1 MLQKPRGTTDILPGE
16 SQLWQDTEA
25 ILRKTAALYGF
36 SEVRIPTFEVSE
48 LYQRGVGETSDVV
61 QKEMYTF
68 VDNDRRSMTL
78 RPEGTAGVVRCVI
91 ENSLASGALPLALSY
106 FVSCFRY
113 EKPESGRFREFSQF
127 GVELFGADA
136 PVADANV
143 ILLGRDMFRNLGIKQ
158 ISLQINSI
166 GCRACRPAYREALRD
181 YFSAYSDQLCETC
194 LGRLDTN
201 PLRIVDC
208 KSEICARIAENA
220 PKTIDHL
227 CPDCH
232 AHFEAVK
239 ACLDA
244 AGVEYTVNPHIVR
257 GLDYYQRTV
266 FEFVSTND
274 TFRSTLCGGGRYDG
288 LVEELDGPP
297 ISGIGFATGINRLIL
312 AMKAEGKEVPLPES
326 PVIYIASL
334 GAEAQKYAFTL
345 AAFLREKN
353 IHAAFD
359 QTGRSLKAQ
368 MKYADKKCAA
378 YTLIVGDGELEQGQ
392 AVLKNM
398 QNGEQCSVSLR
409 DFAAIAAAIGKD
421 AKI

>member
-16 SQLWQDTEA
+16 SELWQETED
-25 ILRKTAALYGF
+25 ILRKTASLYGF
-36 SEVRIPTFEVSE
+36 SEVRLPTFEVSE

-106 FVSCFRY
+106 FVNCFRY

-143 ILLGRDMFRNLGIKQ
+143 IMLGRDMFRNLGIKQ

-166 GCRACRPAYREALRD
+166 GCRSCRPAYREALRS
-181 YFSAYSDQLCETC
+181 YFAQYTDQLCETC
-194 LGRLDTN
+194 LGRLNTN

-208 KSEICARIAENA
+208 KSEICSKIAENA

-227 CPDCH
+227 CPDCR
-232 AHFEAVK
+232 AHFDAVK

-244 AGVEYTVNPHIVR
+244 AGVDYTVNTHIVR

-274 TFRSTLCGGGRYDG
+274 SFRSTLCGGGRYDG

-297 ISGIGFATGINRLIL
+297 VSGIGFATGINRLIM
-312 AMKAEGKEVPLPES
+312 AMKAEGKQPYEADA

-345 AAFLREKN
+345 AAALREKN
-353 IHAAFD
+353 LYAAFD

-368 MKYADKKCAA
+368 MKYADKKHAA
-378 YTLIVGDGELEQGQ
+378 FTLIVGDGELEQGQ
-392 AVLKNM
+392 ATLKNM
-398 QNGEQCSVSLR
+398 SDGTQQSVSLH
-409 DFAAIAAAIGKD
+409 DFDNIAALIGKEKD
-421 AKI
+421 L

>member
-16 SQLWQDTEA
+16 SEAWQETEA
-25 ILRKTAALYGF
+25 ILRKTASLYGF

-91 ENSLASGALPLALSY
+91 ENGLTGGALPLALSY
-106 FVSCFRY
+106 FVTCFRY

-143 ILLGRDMFRNLGIKQ
+143 ILLGRDLFRNLGIRH
-158 ISLQINSI
+158 ISLEINSI
-166 GCRACRPAYREALRD
+166 GCKACRPLYREALHT
-181 YFSAYSDQLCETC
+181 YFSPYQNQLCDTC
-194 LGRLDTN
+194 LGRLETN

-208 KSEICARIAENA
+208 KSELCSQFAKDA
-220 PKTIDHL
+220 PRTIDHL

-244 AGVEYTVNPHIVR
+244 AGVEYTVNPRIVR

-266 FEFVSTND
+266 FEFISTHEA
-274 TFRSTLCGGGRYDG
+274 FRSTLCGGGRYDG
-288 LVEELDGPP
+288 LVEELGGPAV
-297 ISGIGFATGINRLIL
+297 SGVGFATGINRLIL
-312 AMKAEGKEVPLPES
+312 AMKAEGNLLPVSPSPLL
-326 PVIYIASL
+326 YIAAL
-334 GAEAQKYAFTL
+334 GPDAQKYAFSL
-345 AAFLREKN
+345 AAYLREKE
-353 IHAAFD
+353 IFAAFD

-368 MKYADKKCAA
+368 MKYADKKNAA
-378 YTLIVGDGELEQGQ
+378 FTLIVGDGELEKGE
-392 AVLKNM
+392 AFIKNM
-398 QNGEQCSVSLR
+398 ETGVQTPVNLK
-409 DFAAIAAAIGKD
+409 DFAAIVTAIGKE
-421 AKI
+421 ANR